1 MTHRTGISAPK
12 TAQKLSNTIIPELKI
27 LWQSSAM
34 CHWTVLNPTL
44 TVKIYDLDFMLLRTV
59 KFLVYVFLREK
70 LGYANKIE
78 KSCLKTSVKQLV

>member
-1 MTHRTGISAPK
+1 
-12 TAQKLSNTIIPELKI
+12 
-27 LWQSSAM
+27 
-34 CHWTVLNPTL
+34 
-44 TVKIYDLDFMLLRTV
+44 MLLRTV